1 MKKLFLIGTL
11 AILLPISASSA
22 DEVVTWDT
30 IAPPE
35 YVDAQWTED
44 NTFINKH
51 PIASAFSAMS
61 IVGMPRVLSSIKE
74 SNSINA
80 NNYWYERRKNFEIQ
94 RDMCKQLKDADK
106 RTECFI
112 NLRQSELQKTA
123 DKRMEQIQRQQLNAI
138 RSVGS
143 SIDDLN
149 RTNKNINNN
158 LYNINNSINRP
169 RSYTIYKY

>member
-1 MKKLFLIGTL
+1 MKKLFSIGLLFILMSISVL
-11 AILLPISASSA
+11 AAE
-22 DEVVTWDT
+22 EVVQWDT

-35 YVDAQWTED
+35 YVDAQWTEN
-44 NTFINKH
+44 NTFIRKH

-80 NNYWYERRKNFEIQ
+80 NNYWYERRKSFEIQ
-94 RDMCKQLKDADK
+94 RDMCKQLKDDDK

-123 DKRMEQIQRQQLNAI
+123 DKRMEQLQRQQINAI
-138 RSVGS
+138 YNVSSSV
-143 SIDDLN
+143 DNLN
-149 RTNKNINNN
+149 RTNKSINNN

-169 RSYTIYKY
+169 KAYTIYKY